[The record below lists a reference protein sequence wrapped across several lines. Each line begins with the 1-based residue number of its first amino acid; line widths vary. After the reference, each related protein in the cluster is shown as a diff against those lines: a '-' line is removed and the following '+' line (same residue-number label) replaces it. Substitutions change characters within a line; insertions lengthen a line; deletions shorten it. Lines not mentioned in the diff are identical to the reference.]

1 MHYNALL
8 LNDMLNHPL
17 IFPFSERKDYTSVK
31 KCLKLVCRSVYPSQ
45 SEFSMRQANEISS
58 FSTTKGLTKG
68 NRWWGIRIW
77 C

>member
-17 IFPFSERKDYTSVK
+17 IFPFSERKGYTAVK
-31 KCLKLVCRSVYPSQ
+31 KCLKLVYPSVCPSQ

-58 FSTTKGLTKG
+58 FSTIKGLTEG
-68 NRWWGIRIW
+68 NRGRGI
-77 C
+77 